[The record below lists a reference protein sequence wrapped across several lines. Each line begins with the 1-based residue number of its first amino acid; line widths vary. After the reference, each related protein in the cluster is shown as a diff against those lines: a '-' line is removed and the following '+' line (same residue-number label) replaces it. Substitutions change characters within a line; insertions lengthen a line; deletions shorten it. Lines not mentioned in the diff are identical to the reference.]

1 MDASDEVIIRR
12 YKETRRRHPMDP
24 NVLVSDAIELER
36 KALDKIKKRAN
47 FIIDTSCLKR
57 Y

>member
-36 KALDKIKKRAN
+36 KALDKIKNAL
-47 FIIDTSCLKR
+47 ISLLILAV
-57 Y
+57 